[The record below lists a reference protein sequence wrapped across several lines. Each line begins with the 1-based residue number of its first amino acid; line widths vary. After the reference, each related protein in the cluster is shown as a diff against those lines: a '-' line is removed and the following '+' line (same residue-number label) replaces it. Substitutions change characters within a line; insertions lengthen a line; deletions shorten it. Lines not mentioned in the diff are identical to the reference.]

1 MLWYLSLSKL
11 HFGVLRYNQSAQ
23 DNYSCKSYRTK
34 KVFKS
39 LSLNISV
46 RNKDL
51 ALLFHFINMMHYTL
65 LMFVV
70 VAYLKRIKKERKQT
84 FRADCPVRHH
94 AAFARKV
101 QSSQSAVCIRLWA
114 GMSFTHTHTH
124 TLMNLNTH
132 RMCASPCTEHSHNTA
147 QLRGPLSLL
156 PAVFFFFSFCD
167 PYSTVLVKALVWLCV
182 TRIQSQCITSYSR

>member
-1 MLWYLSLSKL
+1 MRLFPGLGEFGNWQSKAGIIEM
-11 HFGVLRYNQSAQ
+11 F
-23 DNYSCKSYRTK
+23 YRFAVVSNLYHTCSDICRCQNFTLEFWGIISRHK
-34 KVFKS
+34 TIIHVNHTEQKKS
-39 LSLNISV
+39 LNQNISV

-114 GMSFTHTHTH
+114 GMSFTHTHTYTH
-124 TLMNLNTH
+124 THELEYTPH
-132 RMCASPCTEHSHNTA
+132 
-147 QLRGPLSLL
+147 
-156 PAVFFFFSFCD
+156 V
-167 PYSTVLVKALVWLCV
+167 
-182 TRIQSQCITSYSR
+182 CITLHWAQS